1 MKILLKTVGAILA
14 AIVVLLVVLRITGLD
29 PRDRTPGL
37 WLTGTLV
44 TTPISDWSFTDK
56 VDTVKVQTRDF
67 LGLPHSVTTYCV
79 AYNGQLYLTSV
90 YPPRAPQ
97 YPNGR
102 RWNQNVARDPR
113 VRLKIAGQLYDRT
126 LVYVTDPQE
135 RAAVIQNKAKK
146 YPQQKIAPGAYINVF
161 HVVPNEER
169 APD

>member
-1 MKILLKTVGAILA
+1 MKILLKTVVAILA
-14 AIVVLLVVLRITGLD
+14 ALVLLLVVLRITGLD
-29 PRDRTPGL
+29 PRDGTPGL
-37 WLTGTLV
+37 WLTGNLV
-44 TTPISDWSFTDK
+44 TAPVMDWSFTDK
-56 VDTVKVQTRDF
+56 VDTVKVQTRDL

-102 RWNQNVARDPR
+102 RWNRNVARDPR
-113 VRLKIAGQLYDRT
+113 VRLKIAGLLCDRT

-146 YPQQKIAPGAYINVF
+146 YPQQKIAAGSYINVF

-169 APD
+169 PPD

>member
-1 MKILLKTVGAILA
+1 MKILFKTVGAILVA
-14 AIVVLLVVLRITGLD
+14 LVLLLVALRITGLD

-37 WLTGTLV
+37 WLRGNLV
-44 TTPISDWSFTDK
+44 TAPVTDWSFTDK

-79 AYNGQLYLTSV
+79 AYNDQLYLTSV

-102 RWNQNVARDPR
+102 RWNQNVARDPH

-146 YPQQKIAPGAYINVF
+146 YPQQKIAPGSYINVF
-161 HVVPNEER
+161 HVVPNDER